1 MERDLA
7 FLLAHGPPVSAWI
20 SKSGVDTSAPRAL
33 SPWRTRI
40 DMETP
45 HTPTAEISLP
55 RTCRLSAH
63 CQLRVTRSLRVR
75 RAEPVA
81 QLRREEPRAAPAP
94 RCDPECRRR
103 RRATAHRP
111 FEIADAES
119 MPKWQVRCLSSSIW
133 PWTTKM
139 GSMRAVADFSSDFQA
154 VR

>member
-1 MERDLA
+1 
-7 FLLAHGPPVSAWI
+7 
-20 SKSGVDTSAPRAL
+20 
-33 SPWRTRI
+33 
-40 DMETP
+40 METP
-45 HTPTAEISLP
+45 HTPTAEISLL